1 MIERGAA
8 RVLLVHNSYRQPG
21 GEDRVF
27 ATEAQI
33 LRERGHEVFTYT
45 RQNPREGGAA
55 LLRLAAQ
62 AFWNQRAY
70 IDLSRLIRS
79 TKPDVVHLHNT
90 FPLISPAACY
100 AARRVGVPIVQTLHN
115 YRLFCTNGLF
125 FRDGRPCEDCLHKGV
140 PWPAVIHACYRDSC
154 TASLAGS
161 NAAVHAAVGTW
172 TAQVDRFI
180 ALTEF
185 SRQKFIARGLA
196 ADTIVVKPNVVHP
209 DPSAGVGD
217 GRFALFVGR
226 LSHEK
231 GIVSLLATWRQ
242 ITGLMPLTIVG
253 DGPLAPLVARAVAE
267 NSAITCAR
275 TGESSGRWRAA
286 WPRLLLDCAVNLV

>member
-1 MIERGAA
+1 
-8 RVLLVHNSYRQPG
+8 
-21 GEDRVF
+21 
-27 ATEAQI
+27 

-90 FPLISPAACY
+90 FPLISPAPCH
-100 AARRVGVPIVQTLHN
+100 AARR
-115 YRLFCTNGLF
+115 YGLF
-125 FRDGRPCEDCLHKGV
+125 FRDGRPCEDGLHKGV

-154 TASLAGS
+154 TASLAAGS
-161 NAAVHAAVGTW
+161 IAAVHAAVGTW

-185 SRQKFIARGLA
+185 SRQKFIAGGRA

-209 DPSAGVGD
+209 DPSAGVGN

-226 LSHEK
+226 LSREK
-231 GIVSLLATWRQ
+231 GIAMEHGR
-242 ITGLMPLTIVG
+242 TGLQFTPG
-253 DGPLAPLVARAVAE
+253 DPNDLARQVAWISAHPSQTTGMRKAARAEYEKRYSIGSNYPVLCRIYAD
-267 NSAITCAR
+267 AIAAR
-275 TGESSGRWRAA
+275 RHDRSGAM
-286 WPRLLLDCAVNLV
+286 